1 MLGTLLLT
9 SSMEEY
15 APTRARFG
23 DVESGSA
30 TKVGSCRP
38 PPSARHYCFFRS
50 SLSWARRRRAYRGPP
65 QPRSRRFEGTLGSR
79 EPNKG
84 SRFRPPSRTAQTQAG
99 QGQEGDSKAGRA
111 RWIWT
116 SPAKRKSKACGTSDR
131 HSPERIVADRDSF
144 GPFGSM
150 EGLTRVKGVGPS
162 MVEKLDSAVTFSLV
176 PRPTN
181 TVISRPS
188 ELPKARR
195 KPHRRDM
202 RP

>member
-1 MLGTLLLT
+1 MPTPAERKALLFLSTVLVLGA
-9 SSMEEY
+9 S
-15 APTRARFG
+15 TRAYHALQSHAPQDAQAR
-23 DVESGSA
+23 SA
-30 TKVGSCRP
+30 LERQIRAAD
-38 PPSARHYCFFRS
+38 SARHSGLRK
-50 SLSWARRRRAYRGPP
+50 PK
-65 QPRSRRFEGTLGSR
+65 R
-79 EPNKG
+79 EK
-84 SRFRPPSRTAQTQAG
+84 
-99 QGQEGDSKAGRA
+99 KLK
-111 RWIWT
+111 T
-116 SPAKRKSKACGTSDR
+116 SPKPPGPVDLDVASEKEIESLRNIGPALAK
-131 HSPERIVADRDSF
+131 RIVADRDSF

-162 MVEKLDSAVTFSLV
+162 MVAKLDSTVTFSLV